1 MRMIVFFDLP
11 VLTDA
16 QKRNY
21 RLFHKFLIKTGFTMM
36 QNSVYSKILLN
47 ANNIPSLRALIEEN
61 APRAGSVCLMTI
73 TEKQF
78 AGIEYLVGAKKSDV
92 IDSDKRVIEL

>member
-1 MRMIVFFDLP
+1 MFFDLP

-21 RLFHKFLIKTGFTMM
+21 RLFHKFLTKTGFTMM

-61 APRAGSVCLMTI
+61 APLAGSVCLMTI

>member
-1 MRMIVFFDLP
+1 MFFDLP

-61 APRAGSVCLMTI
+61 APRAGNVCLMTI

-78 AGIEYLVGAKKSDV
+78 AGIEYLVGTKKSDV